1 MRLPDIGQEQTMESV
16 RRWMSSPAIVAA
28 AATTLPLARAQ
39 MREQRIRRL
48 PVVDDAGRLVGIV
61 TEGDINQVSDSPATD
76 VRDFNL
82 YHRVGDLPIRDI
94 MTHPVVTVPP
104 DTSIMEV
111 AQLLLEHRIGGVPVV
126 EEGQVIGVITE
137 SDLFRLIVARETQ
150 AAQVSGEDT
159 AEVS

>member
-1 MRLPDIGQEQTMESV
+1 
-16 RRWMSSPAIVAA
+16 MSSPAIVAA
-28 AATTLPLARAQ
+28 AATPLTQARAQ

-48 PVVDDAGRLVGIV
+48 PIVDVAGRLVGIV
-61 TEGDINQVSDSPATD
+61 TEGDINRVSDSPATD
-76 VRDFNL
+76 VRDYNL

-94 MTHPVVTVPP
+94 MTQPVVTVAP

-126 EEGQVIGVITE
+126 EEGLVIGVITE
-137 SDLFRLIVARETQ
+137 SDLFRLIIARETQ
-150 AAQVSGEDT
+150 AAQLSREDT